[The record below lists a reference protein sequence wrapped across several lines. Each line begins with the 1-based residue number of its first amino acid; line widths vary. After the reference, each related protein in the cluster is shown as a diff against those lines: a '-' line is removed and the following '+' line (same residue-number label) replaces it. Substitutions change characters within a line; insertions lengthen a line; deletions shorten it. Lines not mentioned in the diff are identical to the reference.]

1 VSAQPTVLWVGVGHR
16 PAAAP
21 PEEFQ
26 TLHAEGALD
35 GLKRLADRR
44 VDCVVC
50 PLSVSDLDPVA
61 FVEVLREDHPDVP
74 VVLTGED
81 DGRGSRALAAGATA
95 VVADDAVADRVRRTV
110 TRRRADDAVAGH
122 AALRATVADVA
133 IAVVEAEGRPA
144 ADRAVHD
151 ALAGS
156 DRYRHVWV
164 GEYADGDLQLRAPF
178 GARLDAGEV
187 ATIVGTDDDVV
198 GRAVRER
205 AVTVAE
211 GDPAS
216 GTGRTAPRAVAAVP
230 LLDGDSVEGV
240 VVLATDAPDAFD
252 ASERDALADLGSVVG
267 SLVGDADAGLA
278 AENLVHELRNPVG
291 AALAHLDIARESSD
305 EAAFERVE
313 EHLRELDHLVE
324 DVLGGAGVDDPETER
339 VALEDVVS
347 EAWETVP
354 TDEGELVVEDA
365 GTVAADRVLLV
376 RLLSNLFRNAV
387 EHGATSSRPAA
398 DDAVE
403 NGATSAPSRSR
414 EDGAGDD
421 GAVTAGDGVTV
432 SVGTLD
438 GGAGFYVA
446 DDGAG
451 IPASERERVFERGY
465 SGDGGLGVGLALVAD
480 IAAAHGW
487 EVTAEE
493 SASGGARFVVRTD

>member
-1 VSAQPTVLWVGVGHR
+1 
-16 PAAAP
+16 
-21 PEEFQ
+21 
-26 TLHAEGALD
+26 
-35 GLKRLADRR
+35 
-44 VDCVVC
+44 
-50 PLSVSDLDPVA
+50 
-61 FVEVLREDHPDVP
+61 
-74 VVLTGED
+74 
-81 DGRGSRALAAGATA
+81 
-95 VVADDAVADRVRRTV
+95 
-110 TRRRADDAVAGH
+110 
-122 AALRATVADVA
+122 
-133 IAVVEAEGRPA
+133 
-144 ADRAVHD
+144 
-151 ALAGS
+151 
-156 DRYRHVWV
+156 
-164 GEYADGDLQLRAPF
+164 
-178 GARLDAGEV
+178 
-187 ATIVGTDDDVV
+187 
-198 GRAVRER
+198 
-205 AVTVAE
+205 
-211 GDPAS
+211 
-216 GTGRTAPRAVAAVP
+216 
-230 LLDGDSVEGV
+230 
-240 VVLATDAPDAFD
+240 
-252 ASERDALADLGSVVG
+252 
-267 SLVGDADAGLA
+267 
-278 AENLVHELRNPVG
+278 VG